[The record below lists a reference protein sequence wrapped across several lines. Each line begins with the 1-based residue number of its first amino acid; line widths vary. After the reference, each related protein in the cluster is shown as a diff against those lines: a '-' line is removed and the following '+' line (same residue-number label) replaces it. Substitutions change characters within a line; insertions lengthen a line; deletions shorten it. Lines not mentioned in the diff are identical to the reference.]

1 MPPLKF
7 SDSNDWYALMD
18 AHGFDHESLGHAA
31 SSSTAGRI
39 VRSLLEGACEPS
51 IIIDPMGLLTYANAA
66 WVERWG
72 YPNAGAVIG
81 RPADQYFRSKAAFG
95 PEPVVAALDGCDWR
109 GQVVCKH
116 FNGSEV
122 ELACSTCAILAE
134 DGSALCVVARFQE
147 SIVYSAD
154 AVDTRQ
160 FQELIINAAGVLVLV
175 LDHEG
180 RFLRFNAECER
191 ASGWREAEVL
201 GLFPWETVLP
211 QDVASDIRRKAFD
224 EVVAG
229 EDETAKHRFVNEWLG
244 RDGSRR
250 LIEWTNTLIRP
261 TGSTQ
266 PVMVCIG
273 VDITE
278 RHRADTVLKQHK
290 EQLKRAQSVAQVG
303 SWSLDLGTGRLE
315 WTAQVYAIFEVDR
328 REFAG
333 TYDAFLARVH
343 PDDRAAVDDAFRQ
356 FIESHSPYRVE
367 HRLIMPDGRIKWVE
381 ERCEASCDD
390 LGALV
395 WVEGTVQDITERH
408 RMHAQ
413 LNASVVEMR
422 ALLNAF
428 PGAVACVDDELR
440 YCSVNEGACQII
452 GLDEKQ
458 VLGRT
463 VDEVRGP
470 IEAARL
476 RDINIRLL
484 AGESVRRELKYIGPG
499 GQVREYLVQYRLS
512 DVLDSACRHR
522 FFAYAT
528 DVTESRQNESRLNAI
543 VEATGIGTWEWNQVR
558 KELLVNSQIATM
570 LGYEPSEVPSS
581 PNEWIDGIIH
591 PDDRVRRNEQFRTL
605 KSEGTQGIDIEAR
618 IRHKQGHWLVVF
630 ERVTVAAR
638 GADGLPIVL
647 FGTVQDVTTL
657 RAQQTELKT
666 LNENLEARI
675 AQRTS
680 ELAAAKLDAERA
692 NAAKS
697 EFLSRM
703 SHELR
708 TPLNAVVGFGQL
720 LEIARLPPDEAENV
734 GEILRAG
741 HHLLGLINEILD
753 LATVSSG
760 QIVMQHHAVPLR
772 SLVGECVQLVRPMAN
787 DHGILIDNLVD
798 ADCALVRADR
808 GRLKQVLLNLLSNAI
823 KYNRPHGRVAIE
835 CDCSRAGICE
845 LQVKDNGPG
854 LSASQVKRLFQPFD
868 RLGPPDQSVQ
878 GTGIGLSVSK
888 QLVELM
894 DGSIGAHS
902 SLGEGTTFW
911 VRLPLSEPEDT
922 PYASDLP
929 WPVTSEFQTLDGR
942 GSRQVVLYVEDNA
955 ANQRLMQRF
964 FARREDVDLVVAA
977 DPHAALLMA
986 QQISPALLLLDIRLP
1001 GMDGYELLAKLRAV
1015 GIGAPAVAISAN
1027 AMPTDLEQGRNAG
1040 FSDYLTKP
1048 LSMGQVM
1055 AVADVFLKDHGA
1067 DTAVIRTP
1075 PAA

>member
-1 MPPLKF
+1 
-7 SDSNDWYALMD
+7 MD
-18 AHGFDHESLGHAA
+18 AHGFDHESPGHAA
-31 SSSTAGRI
+31 SSSTVGRI

-51 IIIDPMGLLTYANAA
+51 IIMDTMGLLTYANAA

-81 RPADQYFRSKAAFG
+81 RPAEQYFRSKAACG

-109 GQVVCKH
+109 GQVVSKH
-116 FNGSEV
+116 FNGSEF
-122 ELACSTCAILAE
+122 ELTCSTCAILAE
-134 DGSALCVVARFQE
+134 DGSALCVVARFQD
-147 SIVYSAD
+147 SVVTSPTP
-154 AVDTRQ
+154 VDLRLLHD
-160 FQELIINAAGVLVLV
+160 LIIDGAGVLVLV

-180 RFLRFNAECER
+180 RFLKFNAECER

-201 GLFPWETVLP
+201 GLYPWETVLP
-211 QDVASDIRRKAFD
+211 PDDAPVIRQQAFEEVMARNDV
-224 EVVAG
+224 
-229 EDETAKHRFVNEWLG
+229 TAKHSYINEWLH

-250 LIEWTNTLIRP
+250 VFEWTNTIIRP
-261 TGSTQ
+261 HGDTN
-266 PVMVCIG
+266 PVMVSIG
-273 VDITE
+273 LDITD
-278 RHRADTVLKQHK
+278 RQSKAIALKQR
-290 EQLKRAQSVAQVG
+290 EAQLHRAQSVAQVG
-303 SWSLDLGTGRLE
+303 SWSLDLVTGRLE
-315 WTAQVYAIFEVDR
+315 WTDQVFAIFEVSPS
-328 REFAG
+328 EFTG

-343 PDDRAAVDDAFRQ
+343 PEDRAKVDDAFKQ
-356 FIESHSPYRVE
+356 FIETNSPYRVK
-367 HRLIMPDGRIKWVE
+367 HRLTMPDGRVKWVE
-381 ERCEASCDD
+381 ERCDALCND
-390 LGALV
+390 LGADIR
-395 WVEGTVQDITERH
+395 VEGTVQDITDQH
-408 RMHAQ
+408 LMHVQ
-413 LNASVVEMR
+413 LDASIVEMK

-428 PGAVACVDDELR
+428 PGAVACVDDDLR
-440 YCSVNEGACQII
+440 YCAVNAGACKIV
-452 GLDEKQ
+452 GLDEEH

-463 VDEVRGP
+463 VDELRGP
-470 IEAARL
+470 VEAARL
-476 RDINIRLL
+476 RDINTRLL
-484 AGESVRRELKYIGPG
+484 AGESVRRELKYTDTEG
-499 GQVREYLVQYRLS
+499 GVREYLVQYRLS
-512 DVLDSACRHR
+512 DSLDSVGHHR

-558 KELLVNSQIATM
+558 KELLVNDQIAAM
-570 LGYEPSEVPSS
+570 LGYEVSEVPRS
-581 PNEWIDGIIH
+581 PNAWLNGNIH
-591 PDDRVRRNEQFRTL
+591 PDDRVRRNDQFRTL
-605 KSEGTQGIDIEAR
+605 NKGGARSIDIESR

-630 ERVTVAAR
+630 ERVTVAVR
-638 GADGLPIVL
+638 DADGFPLVL
-647 FGTVQDVTTL
+647 LGTVQDVTTI
-657 RAQQTELKT
+657 RAQQAELRL
-666 LNENLEARI
+666 LNEELETRIAERTRELEA
-675 AQRTS
+675 
-680 ELAAAKLDAERA
+680 AKQDAERA

-720 LEIARLPPDEAENV
+720 LEIACLPPDEAENV
-734 GEILRAG
+734 QEILRAG

-787 DHGILIDNLVD
+787 DHGILLNNLVD
-798 ADCALVRADR
+798 ADCAPVRADR
-808 GRLKQVLLNLLSNAI
+808 SRLKQVLLNLLSNAI

-835 CDCSRAGICE
+835 CDCSRVGICE

-854 LSASQVKRLFQPFD
+854 LSASQLKRLFQPFD
-868 RLGPPDQSVQ
+868 RLGPLDQSIQ

-888 QLVELM
+888 RLVELM
-894 DGSIGAHS
+894 DGSIGADS

-964 FARREDVDLVVAA
+964 FARREDIDLVVAA

-986 QQISPALLLLDIRLP
+986 QQIRPALLLLDIRLP
-1001 GMDGYELLAKLRAV
+1001 GMDGDELLKHLRAV
-1015 GIGAPAVAISAN
+1015 GVDAPAVAISAN
-1027 AMPTDLEQGRNAG
+1027 AMPTDLELGRNAG